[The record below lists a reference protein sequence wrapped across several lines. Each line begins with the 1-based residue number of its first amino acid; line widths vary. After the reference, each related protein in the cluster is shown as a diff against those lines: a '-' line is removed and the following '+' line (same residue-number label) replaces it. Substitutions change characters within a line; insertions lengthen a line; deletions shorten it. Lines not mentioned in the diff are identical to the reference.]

1 MSASHKHSINL
12 LTLIIAAI
20 IFIQMNF
27 LLIQIVGLKEKQ
39 NATVEVKLS
48 KWKEEKQQTQQVVE
62 DEAVWK
68 IRIPKINLSA
78 EIRDGTTSEII
89 NSYVGHF
96 KETAYETGNIGLAAH
111 NEGYKEN
118 YFENLEQLKIDDK
131 IEYQKGNFKKEY
143 QVIQNTIIEESD
155 WTYLRKTEDNRITLI
170 TCVANNPDK
179 RRCVQAI
186 EVK

>member
-1 MSASHKHSINL
+1 MSASHKHSSSL
-12 LTLIIAAI
+12 VTLIIVAI

-48 KWKEEKQQTQQVVE
+48 KCEEEQQTKEVVE
-62 DEAVWK
+62 DEQLWK
-68 IRIPKINLSA
+68 ISIPKINLSA
-78 EIRDGTTSEII
+78 EIKDGTTSEII

-96 KETAYETGNIGLAAH
+96 KETAYQTGNIGLAAH

-118 YFENLEQLKIDDK
+118 YFEKLEQLEIDDK
-131 IEYQKGNFKKEY
+131 IKYQKGDFKKEY
-143 QVIQNTIIEESD
+143 QVIKNIIIEESD

-186 EVK
+186 EIK